1 MERLKFEHF
10 TWPQNPERFQVE
22 ACMEPLYT
30 VESDGSVTYRGLGP
44 LCRIIRG
51 SGIFQ
56 GSDAVQTFHALAVYM
71 SAKVAGTLTHP
82 EWGRF
87 SCCLVELN
95 MEQDWTPDTVAYS
108 FVFRETDEKGVIP
121 PLPEHKK

>member
-44 LCRIIRG
+44 LCRTIRG

-56 GSDAVQTFHALAVYM
+56 GSDAVKTFHALAVYM
-71 SAKVAGTLTHP
+71 SAKVAGTLIHP